1 MKPERNEEEEKK
13 SKEED
18 NFGSS
23 PAHQPAPSPG
33 TKQKEGGCACL
44 YLLTAA
50 TYHLSGHVS
59 SYSGGRNVHPFLGLL
74 DFPQRTFP
82 CRRPPHLRPASRF
95 AVSAHLEKH
104 E

>member
-44 YLLTAA
+44 YLLT
-50 TYHLSGHVS
+50 
-59 SYSGGRNVHPFLGLL
+59 RLL
-74 DFPQRTFP
+74 RTISP
-82 CRRPPHLRPASRF
+82 DTLVLTQVAETSIPS
-95 AVSAHLEKH
+95 
-104 E
+104 